1 MLRIQTPLAPG
12 VPLERAGDV
21 AAQAVPDRATDL
33 PGARGPRRVAVALT
47 VAICAMP
54 LLVPSGPGNTAIAD
68 VGILAVVVTVAAW
81 LRTKA
86 VPVSMPYV
94 LPVSILMLA
103 GSVAAYHSGDAT
115 ALLPVVQD
123 LFLLVWCA
131 CIANAVRQY
140 RWLLAIVLRAWVW
153 SGIGWAIV
161 LCVGRIARIGWMAG
175 LSSKDGG
182 RASLTFADPNL
193 CANYF
198 LVVFALLLAT
208 SVVRR
213 RWARLLGA
221 GAILLAMVFTG
232 SNGGAVGLGVM
243 VVVALVVGLVRR
255 RGAVVAAAVAC
266 IAAAALGSVAPSVD
280 INAIGQQASD
290 SFQVLRDSL
299 GRTDES
305 SGSRTELA
313 TETFGLYL
321 EGDLL
326 GVGPGRTKATL
337 SGQAAPYIKEA
348 HNDYLATLVE
358 RGAVGGVGLVLLLV
372 VIAFRLGRVALWP
385 QEPDVRALVPRPEWL
400 LALCC
405 ALVVAGLFY
414 EVLHF
419 RHVWALFGLIAG
431 LDPGSRGVRPFA
443 RVPEGRAS

>member
-1 MLRIQTPLAPG
+1 MA
-12 VPLERAGDV
+12 DV
-21 AAQAVPDRATDL
+21 EGADGTAAQAVPGRTTAL

-47 VAICAMP
+47 FAICALP
-54 LLVPSGPGNTAIAD
+54 LLIPSGPGNTGLAD

-81 LRTKA
+81 LRIKA
-86 VPVSMPYV
+86 VPVSVPYL
-94 LPVSILMLA
+94 LPVGLLMMA
-103 GSVAAYHSGDAT
+103 GAVAAYHSGDAL

-123 LFLLVWCA
+123 VFLLVWCA

-140 RWLLAIVLRAWVW
+140 RWLLAVVLRAWVW
-153 SGIGWAIV
+153 SGLAWAAV
-161 LCVGRIARIGWMAG
+161 LCVGKMANISWMAG

-198 LVVFALLLAT
+198 LIVVALILAT
-208 SVVRR
+208 SVVRG
-213 RWARLLGA
+213 RWARALALCTV
-221 GAILLAMVFTG
+221 LLAIVFTG
-232 SNGGAVGLGVM
+232 SNGAAIGLGVM
-243 VVVALVVGLVRR
+243 IVVALVVGLVKR
-255 RGAVVAAAVAC
+255 RGVVLATAVAC
-266 IAAAALGSVAPSVD
+266 LAGASFAAIAPNVD
-280 INAIGQQASD
+280 LNAVGAKASD
-290 SFQVLRDSL
+290 SIQVLRDSL

-358 RGAVGGVGLVLLLV
+358 RGAVGGVGLAVLLV
-372 VIAFRLGRVALWP
+372 VVAFRVGRVALWP
-385 QEPDVRALVPRPEWL
+385 QDPEVRALVPRPQWL

-405 ALVVAGLFY
+405 ALAVAGLFY

-431 LDPGSRGVRPFA
+431 LDPGSRGQRPYA
-443 RVPEGRAS
+443 RVPEGRLT